1 MTGATTAAAA
11 WRGGGFGLP
20 MGGGG
25 LGIGTIIVLGLV
37 GYAFGIDPRILI
49 GGAEILTGGSQSPT
63 YQTDRRSG
71 QRKTGAPTDEMGSM
85 ISGVLGEIDDRWSE
99 IFQASG
105 QIYTG
110 PRIVLFR
117 NATNGGRCG
126 MAQSA
131 MGPFYCPPDQQI
143 FLDTGFFRE
152 VETRFRGCSGSACK
166 FTAAYI
172 IAHEA
177 GHHIQN
183 LLGILPRV
191 TRLQQQAGSKAEA
204 NALQV
209 KVELQ
214 ADCLSG
220 VWVNREEKK
229 RPGFLEA
236 GDIDAALTTAT
247 AIGDDT
253 LQRQA
258 TGRVVPDSFTHGS
271 AAQRKHWFMTGYQQG
286 TVQACNTLRRG
297 RALTIGQSMSM
308 RSRPKQFV
316 PLNIAVLTISDTR
329 SLADDKSGTTLAD
342 RLTAAG
348 HQLAAREIVTDDV
361 EAIRVIV
368 KRWIADAGVDAIIT
382 TGGTGFTG
390 RDVTPEAIEPLFEKR
405 MDGFS
410 IAFHML
416 SHAKIG
422 ASTMQSRA
430 TAGVAGA
437 TFIFCLP
444 GSPGACRDGWDGI
457 LARQLDY
464 RTRPCN
470 FVEIMPRLD
479 EHLRAAE
486 GQGRVGLTGSAAS
499 DVNQFSS
506 RSTHQAASRFNRRS
520 QKHCESFPSRV
531 SPNLFKFPIAAP
543 GRSSLT

>member
-1 MTGATTAAAA
+1 MRYDDFRRSDDVEDRRDDSGGG
-11 WRGGGFGLP
+11 GGGFGLP

-25 LGIGTIIVLGLV
+25 LGIGTMIVLGLV
-37 GYAFGIDPRILI
+37 GWAFGIDPRILI
-49 GGAEILTGGSQSPT
+49 GGAEILTGGQQAPSYQS
-63 YQTDRRSG
+63 DRKPG
-71 QRKTGAPTDEMGSM
+71 PAKAPTDEMGSM

-105 QIYTG
+105 QSFSG

-131 MGPFYCPPDQQI
+131 MGPFYCPPEKQI
-143 FLDTGFFRE
+143 FLDTGFFRQ
-152 VETRFRGCSGSACK
+152 VETRFHGCSGNACK

-191 TRLQQQAGSKAEA
+191 TKLQQQAGSKAEA

-258 TGRVVPDSFTHGS
+258 QGRVVPDSFTHGS
-271 AAQRKHWFMTGYQQG
+271 AAQRKQWFMTGYQQG
-286 TVQACNTLRRG
+286 TVKAC
-297 RALTIGQSMSM
+297 
-308 RSRPKQFV
+308 
-316 PLNIAVLTISDTR
+316 DTFSAG
-329 SLADDKSGTTLAD
+329 SL
-342 RLTAAG
+342 
-348 HQLAAREIVTDDV
+348 
-361 EAIRVIV
+361 
-368 KRWIADAGVDAIIT
+368 
-382 TGGTGFTG
+382 
-390 RDVTPEAIEPLFEKR
+390 
-405 MDGFS
+405 
-410 IAFHML
+410 
-416 SHAKIG
+416 
-422 ASTMQSRA
+422 
-430 TAGVAGA
+430 
-437 TFIFCLP
+437 
-444 GSPGACRDGWDGI
+444 
-457 LARQLDY
+457 
-464 RTRPCN
+464 
-470 FVEIMPRLD
+470 
-479 EHLRAAE
+479 
-486 GQGRVGLTGSAAS
+486 
-499 DVNQFSS
+499 
-506 RSTHQAASRFNRRS
+506 
-520 QKHCESFPSRV
+520 
-531 SPNLFKFPIAAP
+531 
-543 GRSSLT
+543 